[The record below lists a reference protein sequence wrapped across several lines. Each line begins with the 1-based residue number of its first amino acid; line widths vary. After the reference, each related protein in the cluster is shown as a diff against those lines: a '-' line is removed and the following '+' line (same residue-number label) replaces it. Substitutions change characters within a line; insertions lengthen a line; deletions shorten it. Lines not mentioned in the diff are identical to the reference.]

1 MSAATIAGVTDDL
14 DLLRAWRRGDPTAGN
29 ELFTRH
35 FRSVVRF
42 VTNKLH
48 DRAEVEDVV
57 QRVFL
62 ACVEGRDRFEGRS
75 SFRTYLFAV
84 AHNIVVEHF
93 RRRVPVNT
101 VFDSTNTAVCDVDPS
116 PSMVAAE
123 REEQR
128 LVVAALR
135 QIPLSYQ
142 IVLELFF
149 WERLTG
155 AEIADA
161 LEIPEGTVRFRVRKG
176 KELLAKKVR
185 QLSLTSAHAAMTDDE
200 LQTWAQSLRDAA
212 GTGNRR

>member
-1 MSAATIAGVTDDL
+1 MDDDL
-14 DLLRAWRRGDPTAGN
+14 ALLSAWRDGDAAAGN
-29 ELFTRH
+29 ELFSRH

-48 DRAEVEDVV
+48 DRAEVEDIV
-57 QRVFL
+57 QRIFL
-62 ACVEGRDRFEGRS
+62 ACVESRDRFEGRS

-93 RRRVPVNT
+93 RRRAPANT

-128 LVVAALR
+128 LVIAALR

-142 IVLELFF
+142 VVLELFF

-155 AEIADA
+155 SEIADA
-161 LEIPEGTVRFRVRKG
+161 LEMPEGTVRFRVRKG

-185 QLSLTSAHAAMTDDE
+185 QLSLTAAHADLSDGDLEA
-200 LQTWAQSLRDAA
+200 WAESLRDAVTAA
-212 GTGNRR
+212 GRA